1 MTQFSDKEN
10 TPIKP
15 TEAELNIYAT
25 LGKKSFEEKVALTQ
39 KAIKTNE
46 KVANMI
52 TSPSN
57 SEKLLKD
64 GTTILGA
71 QFAIASA
78 FIHSW
83 IYTNTPLHFPDMDVN
98 FNADVWGFGLGGGVI
113 WLSGWMADTGA
124 SILGD
129 VSFAFTTSPVYTEIS
144 FWKDG
149 SPVGV
154 LVGGGINIQAGAFG
168 GTGTFSKV

>member
-1 MTQFSDKEN
+1 MTKLSGQEN
-10 TPIKP
+10 ISVKP
-15 TEAELNIYAT
+15 TEEELNMYAI
-25 LGKKSFEEKVALTQ
+25 LGKKSFEEKIALTK

-46 KVANMI
+46 KVANMV
-52 TSPSN
+52 TSSFN

-64 GTTILGA
+64 STTILGA

-98 FNADVWGFGLGGGVI
+98 FNADVWGIGLGGGVI
-113 WLSGWMADTGA
+113 WLSGVMPDTGA

-129 VSFAFTTSPVYTEIS
+129 VSFAFTTSPVHTEIA
-144 FWKDG
+144 FWRNG
-149 SPVGV
+149 SPAGV

-168 GTGTFSKV
+168 GTGTFSKA